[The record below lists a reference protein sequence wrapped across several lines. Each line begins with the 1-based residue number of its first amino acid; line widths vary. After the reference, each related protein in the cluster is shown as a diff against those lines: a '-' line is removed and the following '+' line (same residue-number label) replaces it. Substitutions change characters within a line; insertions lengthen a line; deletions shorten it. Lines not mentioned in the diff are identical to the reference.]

1 MPPGGM
7 LGSEV
12 TMLLYSERVEIILQ
26 QIQLKSVVRIVDLT
40 EQLQVSIDTVRRD
53 LKSMERNG
61 LIKCVRGGACLP
73 DSLSALSDFSGS
85 EITHIDLKREAAR
98 KAVRYIEPNLVI
110 AMNSGTTNTIL
121 AQELA
126 FRNDKITVV
135 TNNLAAANI
144 LMQNSFIRLIVVGG
158 MVDVL
163 EKSTYGTVCE
173 KEFSR
178 YYPDIAF
185 LSMEAVNDREGFT
198 DFRLRETGI
207 IEILADRSGKTLAV
221 MDSSKL
227 GKRSQKKVLSLDRVD
242 RMLTDDSVSIKLKKE
257 YEQKGLL
264 IE

>member
-1 MPPGGM
+1 
-7 LGSEV
+7 
-12 TMLLYSERVEIILQ
+12 
-26 QIQLKSVVRIVDLT
+26 
-40 EQLQVSIDTVRRD
+40 
-53 LKSMERNG
+53 
-61 LIKCVRGGACLP
+61 
-73 DSLSALSDFSGS
+73 
-85 EITHIDLKREAAR
+85 
-98 KAVRYIEPNLVI
+98 
-110 AMNSGTTNTIL
+110 MNSGTTNTIL